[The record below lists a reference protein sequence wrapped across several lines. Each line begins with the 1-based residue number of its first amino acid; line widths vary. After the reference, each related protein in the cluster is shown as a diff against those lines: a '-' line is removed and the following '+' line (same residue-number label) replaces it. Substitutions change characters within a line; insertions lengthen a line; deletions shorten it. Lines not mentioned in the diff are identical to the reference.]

1 MLCESSEGSA
11 YISGPVYCFHF
22 LGKMNGV
29 ACNDLFFHNGWQS
42 NIVGDKMY
50 CQVS

>member
-1 MLCESSEGSA
+1 MLYESSDGAA
-11 YISGPVYCFHF
+11 YISGPVYFFHF

-29 ACNDLFFHNGWQS
+29 ACNDLLHNGWQS